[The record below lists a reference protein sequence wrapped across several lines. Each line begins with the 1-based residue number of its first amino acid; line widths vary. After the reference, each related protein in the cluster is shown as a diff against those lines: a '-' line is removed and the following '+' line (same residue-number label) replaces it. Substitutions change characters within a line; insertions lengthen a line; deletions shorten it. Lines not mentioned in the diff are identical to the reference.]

1 MVIIPTFVKWAGGK
15 TQLIKQFIPLFPKK
29 DHVKR
34 YFEPMVGS
42 GAVFFY
48 IKQVYNPHYSMIFDI
63 NNDLI
68 NLYLQI
74 RDNVDEMISLLKVHK
89 CNHTK
94 NPKEYYYKMREKYN
108 NTEDKLEKSSLL
120 LYLNKT
126 CYNGLY
132 RVNSKGE
139 FNVPFGRYKNPSIVQ
154 EKKLKLVPNLL
165 QGAIIKS
172 MTFEKILAH
181 TQVDDFIYFDP
192 PYYPLSETS
201 SFTSYQKNNFLDK
214 EQKRLA
220 KVFKKLDKKNCKVM
234 LSNSD
239 TDLIRDLYNGYNI
252 KVVKA
257 KRMISC
263 KGKGRGAINELVIRN
278 YAD

>member
-1 MVIIPTFVKWAGGK
+1 MTVIPTFVKWAGGK
-15 TQLIKQFIPLFPKK
+15 TQLIKQYIPLFPKK
-29 DHVKR
+29 NHIKR

-48 IKQVYNPHYSMIFDI
+48 IKQVYNPDYSMIFDI

-74 RDNVDEMISLLKVHK
+74 RDNVDEMINFLKIYK
-89 CNHTK
+89 SNHTK

-108 NTEDKLEKSSLL
+108 NTEDKLERSTLL

-139 FNVPFGRYKNPSIVQ
+139 FNVPFGRYKNPAILQ
-154 EKKLKLVPNLL
+154 EEKLRLASNLL
-165 QGAIIKS
+165 EGTIIKALH
-172 MTFEKILAH
+172 FEKILDYAKPN
-181 TQVDDFIYFDP
+181 DFIYFDP

-201 SFTSYQKNNFLDK
+201 SFTNYQKGTFLDK
-214 EQKRLA
+214 EQKKLA
-220 KVFKKLDKKNCKVM
+220 SVFKELDKKNCKVM

-239 TDLIRDLYNGYNI
+239 TDLIRDLYKGYNI
-252 KVVKA
+252 KVVRA